1 LLNKLKKLVLTF
13 LVVVLVVSLAS
24 PASAARKGF
33 DAKKAG
39 GDLVFS
45 SFADATRLTPNT
57 VSDAVSNRIIGF
69 MFDALVSTDKQNQI
83 IPSVAT
89 SWKIE
94 NNNKRYTFNMRKDVK
109 WHDGKPLTA
118 HDVVFSFD
126 MYLHKDSI
134 NPYKGSINMIDK
146 VTAKDNYTV
155 VFDLKD
161 PSPLFLYTVG
171 QAIIPKHKFP
181 NGVKSFNDSSFH
193 RKPMGS
199 GPYKFKEWK
208 TAQRI
213 VVEANKNYWD
223 GRPYMDTITMKIL
236 PDANVEV
243 VNLLKGQVDFVESID
258 AKVVGQV
265 TKNKNLKVVK
275 YDTGRYDYIG
285 LNVED
290 PKFSDMRVRQALQ
303 YGLNRQAIVDRIML
317 KNGVV
322 ASGPIHPLEAPYNK
336 SVKPYPYD
344 VKKANQLLDAAGWK
358 MGNSGYREKD
368 GKVFEIELAYNNGN
382 KIRENIAKVAQ
393 QDWKKIGVKVTPRSW
408 DFSIELEKIDAGEI
422 DAYVMAWSLGTNPDK
437 YGLWHSSQIPNPPK
451 AGNNNQRIKDAR
463 VDQIMEAFRKEPN
476 AAKRNALYQE
486 LHKILNDKAYSLW
499 THHPKGFAGMNKDL
513 AGVEFSLYTRWYNV
527 TDWYWKDAK
536 KRK

>member
-89 SWKIE
+89 SWKVE
-94 NNNKRYTFNMRKDVK
+94 NNSKRYTFFMRKDVK

-118 HDVVFSFD
+118 HDVKFSFD

-193 RKPMGS
+193 RNPVGS

-213 VVEANKNYWD
+213 VVTANKSYWD

-275 YDTGRYDYIG
+275 YDTGRYDFIG

-344 VKKANQLLDAAGWK
+344 VKKANELLDAAGWK
-358 MGNSGYREKD
+358 MGNSGYREKG

-408 DFSIELEKIDAGEI
+408 DFSIELEKIDSGEI
-422 DAYVMAWSLGTNPDK
+422 DAYILAWTLGTNPDK
-437 YGLWHSSQIPNPPK
+437 YGLWHSSQIP
-451 AGNNNQRIKDAR
+451 ANNNQRIKDPV
-463 VDQIMEAFRKEPN
+463 VDKIMEDFRKEPN
-476 AAKRNALYQE
+476 AAKRNALYQQ
-486 LHKILNDKAYSLW
+486 LHKILNEKAYSLW
-499 THHPKGFAGMNKDL
+499 THHPKGFAGMSKDL
-513 AGVEFSLYTRWYNV
+513 AGVEFSLYSRWYNV

>member
-1 LLNKLKKLVLTF
+1 LFKKLRGLLLSVVAIMLVLSSFGTQG
-13 LVVVLVVSLAS
+13 
-24 PASAARKGF
+24 SAASFRKGF
-33 DAKKAG
+33 DPKKAG

-69 MFDALVSTDKQNQI
+69 MFDALVSTDKQNKI

-94 NNNKRYTFNMRKDVK
+94 NNSKRYTFNMRKDVK

-118 HDVVFSFD
+118 HDVVFSFQ
-126 MYLHKDSI
+126 MYQHPDSI
-134 NPYKGSINMIDK
+134 NPYKGSINMISK

-193 RKPMGS
+193 RKPVGS
-199 GPYKFKEWK
+199 GPYIFKEWK

-213 VVEANKNYWD
+213 VVTANKNYWD

-243 VNLLKGQVDFVESID
+243 VNLLKGQVDFIESVD
-258 AKVVGQV
+258 PKMVGQV
-265 TKNKNLKVVK
+265 SKNKSLKVTK
-275 YDTGRYDYIG
+275 YDTGRYDFIG
-285 LNVED
+285 LNTED

-303 YGLNRQAIVDRIML
+303 YGLNRKSIVDSVML
-317 KNGVV
+317 KNAVV
-322 ASGPIHPLEAPYNK
+322 ASGPIHPLESPYNHA
-336 SVKPYPYD
+336 VKPYAYD
-344 VKKANQLLDAAGWK
+344 VKKANSLLDAAGWK
-358 MGNSGYREKD
+358 MTSSGYREKD
-368 GKVFEIELAYNNGN
+368 GKTLEFEIAYNNGN
-382 KIRENIAKVAQ
+382 KVRENIAKIAQ
-393 QDWKKIGVKVTPRSW
+393 QDWKKIGVKATPRSW
-408 DFSIELEKIDAGEI
+408 DFSIELEKIDSGEI
-422 DAYVMAWSLGTNPDK
+422 DAYILAWTLGTNPDK
-437 YGLWHSSQIPNPPK
+437 YGLWHSSQIP
-451 AGNNNQRIKDAR
+451 ANNNQRIKDSR
-463 VDQIMEAFRKEPN
+463 VDQIMEAFRKEPSQS
-476 AAKRNALYQE
+476 KRDALYKE
-486 LHKILNDKAYSLW
+486 LHKILNEKAYSLW
-499 THHPKGFAGMNKDL
+499 THHPKGFAGMDKDL
-513 AGVEFSLYTRWYNV
+513 AGVEFSLYSRWYNFS
-527 TDWYWKDAK
+527 DWYWKDAK